1 MCSLCIRTII
11 YVNIKQNK
19 HLSTYLSKCFEL
31 MKILGLDGLE
41 SLRVNFRTTKCTI
54 MNRAMFSFMECIY
67 LFFLAGTCDIEK
79 A

>member
-1 MCSLCIRTII
+1 
-11 YVNIKQNK
+11 
-19 HLSTYLSKCFEL
+19 

-67 LFFLAGTCDIEK
+67 LYFLAGTCDIEK

>member
-1 MCSLCIRTII
+1 
-11 YVNIKQNK
+11 
-19 HLSTYLSKCFEL
+19 

-67 LFFLAGTCDIEK
+67 LFFGRYMWYWKSLINEFTVFGINGMKSIRNKQSEEFSI
-79 A
+79 